1 MQATPWVITW
11 RCLVALSLAVP
22 LTAATELKPATIQ
35 AFERY
40 VQAAEARIGREE
52 NDPPDFLYVD
62 GLNAPEHDRAFVSL
76 KRGGIFIAPLNTPD
90 ASGRSIEAPG
100 GLIHD
105 WIGVVFIRGASLRQT
120 IDLLQDYDHHYEYF
134 KPEVIGS
141 RLMSRQGNDFK
152 IFLRFR
158 EKKVV
163 TVVLDTEH
171 EVHYTPIDSNHWYS
185 RSFTTRIAQVEDPG
199 KPAEHELPV
208 GDDGGYLWRMNTYWE
223 FEERDGGVYVQ
234 CESISLSRDIPRG
247 LGWMLEPFVT
257 SVPKESLQD
266 TLDDLRAAVLQK
278 VAGMTSARC
287 CGNDSGT
294 SQ

>member
-1 MQATPWVITW
+1 MPENPWKMAW
-11 RCLVALSLAVP
+11 RGLVVLSLAVP
-22 LTAATELKPATIQ
+22 LTAATKLKPATLQ

-62 GLNAPEHDRAFVSL
+62 GLNAPEHDQAFASL
-76 KRGGIFIAPLNTPD
+76 KRGDIFIAPLNTPD

-105 WIGVVFIRGASLRQT
+105 WIAVVFIPRASLRQT
-120 IDLLQDYDHHYEYF
+120 IDLLQDYNHHYEYF

-141 RLMSRQGNDFK
+141 RLISRQGNDFK

-163 TVVLDTEH
+163 TLVLNTEH
-171 EVHYTPIDSNHWYS
+171 EVHYTPIDSTHWYS
-185 RSFTTRIAQVEDPG
+185 RSFTTRIDQVEDFG
-199 KPAEHELPV
+199 KPDEHELPL
-208 GDDGGYLWRMNTYWE
+208 GDDDGYLWRMNTYWE

-266 TLDDLRAAVLQK
+266 TLDDLRAAVLEK
-278 VAGMTSARC
+278 ASGMTSARC
-287 CGNDSGT
+287 CGNDPAPP
-294 SQ
+294 Q